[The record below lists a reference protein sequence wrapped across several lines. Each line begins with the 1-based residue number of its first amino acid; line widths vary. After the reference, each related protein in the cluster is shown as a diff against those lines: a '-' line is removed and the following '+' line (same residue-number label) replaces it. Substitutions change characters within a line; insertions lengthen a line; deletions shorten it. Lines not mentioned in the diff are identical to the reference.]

1 MERKGEASNAWRPME
16 REGEASNVW
25 RPMEGEDKASFVP
38 LSTPPLSNLL
48 RPLYFSFDLMVLLY
62 HSSSSLFTHSLLFSL
77 AYKLQSRL
85 LMSQVPHTFIVNSI

>member
-1 MERKGEASNAWRPME
+1 
-16 REGEASNVW
+16 
-25 RPMEGEDKASFVP
+25 
-38 LSTPPLSNLL
+38 
-48 RPLYFSFDLMVLLY
+48 LYFSFDLMVLLY

>member
-38 LSTPPLSNLL
+38 LSTPPQATYL
-48 RPLYFSFDLMVLLY
+48 RLCLFPLISWFYITIVLAHYLHITSYFPWPINYDRAF
-62 HSSSSLFTHSLLFSL
+62 
-77 AYKLQSRL
+77 
-85 LMSQVPHTFIVNSI
+85 